1 MKGDRFFFTHKGQD
15 SSFTKNARSALIKRS
30 LAGVICDNTG
40 IVKVKPNVFDVQSGT
55 PIWDP
60 QLEPPFGTPIWGPLF
75 GTPIWDPH
83 LGP

>member
-40 IVKVKPNVFDVQSGT
+40 IVKVKQNVFDVVSDFVDCS
-55 PIWDP
+55 DP
-60 QLEPPFGTPIWGPLF
+60 QIEYLTDISELLKVGY
-75 GTPIWDPH
+75 
-83 LGP
+83 